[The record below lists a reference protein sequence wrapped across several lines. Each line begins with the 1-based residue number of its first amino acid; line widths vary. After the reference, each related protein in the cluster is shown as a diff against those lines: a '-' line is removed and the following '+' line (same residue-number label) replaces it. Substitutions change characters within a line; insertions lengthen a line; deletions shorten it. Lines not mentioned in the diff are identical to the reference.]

1 MPKVSII
8 LPTYNGEKY
17 LKQAIDSILAQT
29 YVDWELILVNDCSTD
44 TTADIVEQYVGSDA
58 RIRAIH
64 NASNQ
69 KLPASLNI
77 GFAAAQ
83 GEYFTWTS
91 DDNLYLPE
99 AIAVMTEYLDA
110 YEDVYMVRASMEFID
125 AEDRVTGQSEV
136 YTDKKMYAF
145 NCLGACFMY
154 RRAVRDKI
162 GDYDVNTYCAE
173 DYDYWLRVLQNFGTI
188 MPIDRILYR
197 YRRHGESLSET
208 KRQQVVDQLTKLRA
222 RYIDKILNIYREDKG
237 ELCRIYY
244 EMSKSQYMTTG
255 IREKFKEAVPELV
268 GEIPLEENREYIIFG
283 AGVYGER
290 AARCLGSRAA
300 FFADS
305 DPSKE
310 GMIKEDIEVLAFQKA
325 ISISAEYGVMVAA
338 SGKRIY
344 GMIRQLTEAG
354 IKSYCLYLE

>member
-29 YVDWELILVNDCSTD
+29 YTDWELILVNDCSTD
-44 TTADIVEQYVGSDA
+44 ATADIAEQYAGSDA
-58 RIRAIH
+58 RIRTIH

-77 GFAAAQ
+77 GFAAAR

-99 AIAVMTEYLDA
+99 AMAVMVQCLDEQ
-110 YEDVYMVRASMEFID
+110 EDAAMVRASMDFID
-125 AEDRVTGQSEV
+125 AEGGVIGQSEA
-136 YTDKKMYAF
+136 YSDEKMYAF

-154 RRAVRDKI
+154 RRAVRDEI

-173 DYDYWLRVLQNFGTI
+173 DYDYWLRILEGFGTI

-197 YRRHGESLSET
+197 YRRHGDSLSET
-208 KRQQVVDQLTKLRA
+208 KRKQVLDQLTKLRV

-237 ELCRIYY
+237 ELCRIYF
-244 EMSKSQYMTTG
+244 EMRKSQYMTADV
-255 IREKFKEAVPELV
+255 IDKFKEAVPELS
-268 GEIPLEENREYIIFG
+268 GEIPLEEDKKYIIFG

-290 AARCLGSRAA
+290 AARDLGGRVV

-310 GMIKEDIEVLAFQKA
+310 GILKEGIEVLSFQKA
-325 ISISAEYGVMVAA
+325 ISISAEYGVMIAA
-338 SGKRIY
+338 SRKRIY
-344 GMIRQLTEAG
+344 QMIKQLTESA
-354 IKSYCLYLE
+354 IKEFCVYL